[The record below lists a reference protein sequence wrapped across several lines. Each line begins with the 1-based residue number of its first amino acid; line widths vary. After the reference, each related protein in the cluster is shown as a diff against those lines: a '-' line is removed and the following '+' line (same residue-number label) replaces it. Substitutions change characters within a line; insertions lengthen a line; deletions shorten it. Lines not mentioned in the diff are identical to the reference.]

1 MQARK
6 GLEGREE
13 EGKREGRFL
22 VLFFVGFLSIFCR
35 FVTVFLSFFL
45 PFLLALRRH
54 HCHPRHLTQ
63 TSSLRNF

>member
-35 FVTVFLSFFL
+35 FVTVFFTFFVGASSTSLS
-45 PFLLALRRH
+45 
-54 HCHPRHLTQ
+54 
-63 TSSLRNF
+63 SSSSDANIKSS